1 MPNVS
6 DSRGASPAVPA
17 GAGAELGADSPS
29 VRAQLERVLASSV
42 FANAERLSRF
52 LRFAV
57 EQVLDGKGDRLKE
70 YVLGVEV
77 FDRDERY
84 DPRLDSIV
92 RVEARR
98 LRAKLDEYYASAGAA
113 DTLVI
118 QLPKGSYV
126 PQFTERAAAGAAVAS
141 ASGAPPVPRRWP
153 VVWIG
158 AALLLIAAVAAA
170 VLLTRRERDVSRGS
184 GEVALAVL
192 PFVDHRGGAEAVARQ
207 LTDGLIGELTRV
219 SGVAVRSRTSV
230 MQFEG
235 VRRPLPE
242 ISRALD
248 ARLVMEGSVALEGGR
263 LIVEARLVHAT
274 MDRKVWAKEFEGTPA
289 DLRELQRR
297 IAADATAVLKDRA
310 LR

>member
-1 MPNVS
+1 
-6 DSRGASPAVPA
+6 
-17 GAGAELGADSPS
+17 
-29 VRAQLERVLASSV
+29 
-42 FANAERLSRF
+42 
-52 LRFAV
+52 
-57 EQVLDGKGDRLKE
+57 
-70 YVLGVEV
+70 
-77 FDRDERY
+77 
-84 DPRLDSIV
+84 
-92 RVEARR
+92 
-98 LRAKLDEYYASAGAA
+98 
-113 DTLVI
+113 
-118 QLPKGSYV
+118 
-126 PQFTERAAAGAAVAS
+126 
-141 ASGAPPVPRRWP
+141 
-153 VVWIG
+153 
-158 AALLLIAAVAAA
+158 
-170 VLLTRRERDVSRGS
+170 
-184 GEVALAVL
+184 
-192 PFVDHRGGAEAVARQ
+192 VARQ

-242 ISRALD
+242 IARALD